1 MAKNI
6 GSTIEFENY
15 AASSTISFKLY
26 SLCLLEKFASKAN
39 AKIAETQSLTR
50 KNTRA
55 RKPTQKVLKQQQQE
69 SETEESELSEIE
81 KKAELEEIEE
91 LEKELTEANNKFTK
105 ELKKAFT
112 DLTLKEIQKR
122 IPNRK
127 KMRFKP
133 FDRGYQREPIALI
146 PDNVDPKD
154 PLQLLNLFISPK
166 MYELIA
172 RNTNEYAKTK
182 ESLTTTTA
190 TKSNRRI

>member
-105 ELKKAFT
+105 ELK
-112 DLTLKEIQKR
+112 
-122 IPNRK
+122 
-127 KMRFKP
+127 
-133 FDRGYQREPIALI
+133 
-146 PDNVDPKD
+146 
-154 PLQLLNLFISPK
+154 